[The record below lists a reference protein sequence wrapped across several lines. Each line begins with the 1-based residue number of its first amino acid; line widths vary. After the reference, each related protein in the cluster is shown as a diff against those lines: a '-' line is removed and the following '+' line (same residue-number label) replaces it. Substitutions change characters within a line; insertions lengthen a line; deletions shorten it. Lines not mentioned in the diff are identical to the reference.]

1 MHPPCKGGKR
11 KREIILLDRL
21 YDSIFTYLHLNDKYK
36 CLQINFCPSVQEYM
50 VQMYLAVHSIYIII
64 HNMHEKVHFQLHTR
78 EKAFV
83 NIFLRAIAD
92 VAENILLRS
101 WKYVNYSNCDVIL

>member
-1 MHPPCKGGKR
+1 
-11 KREIILLDRL
+11 
-21 YDSIFTYLHLNDKYK
+21 
-36 CLQINFCPSVQEYM
+36 
-50 VQMYLAVHSIYIII
+50 
-64 HNMHEKVHFQLHTR
+64 MHEKVHFQLHTR

-101 WKYVNYSNCDVIL
+101 

>member
-1 MHPPCKGGKR
+1 
-11 KREIILLDRL
+11 
-21 YDSIFTYLHLNDKYK
+21 
-36 CLQINFCPSVQEYM
+36 
-50 VQMYLAVHSIYIII
+50 MYLAVHSIYIII

-101 WKYVNYSNCDVIL
+101 